1 MVENVW
7 PNGYWYKVDY
17 EGLHIIYSSC
27 GRYGHHAKTC
37 THIPVPLPVETR
49 VQKKKHLSWCFL
61 NCKGLST
68 LCISYNSFIAY
79 QKNAIAKEVE
89 HISTNGPLLKKE
101 TM

>member
-1 MVENVW
+1 MAIGIRWITRDSTSFIHHVGDMVIML
-7 PNGYWYKVDY
+7 K
-17 EGLHIIYSSC
+17 LAHIFQFLCWWKLGFKRKHIYHS
-27 GRYGHHAKTC
+27 A
-37 THIPVPLPVETR
+37 L
-49 VQKKKHLSWCFL
+49 L